1 MGRKGLL
8 QTNHKHIFLPGK
20 SVNIKLGTKHTSEK
34 YKNKKCG
41 KTASQR
47 ISECQKDHLAFQAF
61 LRVGST
67 IDFTH
72 AANQQPGMGSRK
84 YEKATTLPTSVST
97 SQKFDKDHQISTKS
111 VLGVSPQISS
121 GSTVVGNSFW
131 SRTTGVGKFGSHPSS
146 SFLDFDDSVS
156 DAWDIKDA
164 EGINFG
170 RSAGQGIVIDVQP
183 TSVSPFSIAK
193 TSSIGPAVHGKS
205 SANTNPPTTAKSINP
220 SFVPE
225 VTSKLD
231 KAHISVEE
239 QNIDHSKSQNQE
251 TIPSLVI
258 SDTIKG
264 NTTSRSTTDS
274 YVSSTSPAHI
284 STAVPSNISTPT
296 STTISLGLNSRAT
309 SSGKT
314 ELRKDSETLSGENK
328 RYAKLENLINDCQSF
343 EIGELR
349 KLAWSGISSRARAK
363 AWKILCG
370 YLPPPGATSI
380 SPEENLNNA
389 SVQSSAKQMQPSS
402 MRRRNQEEVVQR
414 KQVEYRRYVEQYF
427 TTRHD
432 DDGNGDTYRQIHIDI
447 PRMSPVV
454 GLFQQRCVQ
463 EIFERILYIWAIRHP
478 ASGYVQGINDL
489 VTPFFLVF
497 LRDGLDQ
504 LESKFDGNSDIIPT
518 DGIQVETLP
527 LELRNS
533 IEADSFWCLTVVLDG
548 IQDNYTF
555 AQPGIQVK
563 VKQLEDLIQRI
574 DGTCITT

>member
-8 QTNHKHIFLPGK
+8 QTNHKHIFVPGK
-20 SVNIKLGTKHTSEK
+20 SVNFKLGTKHTSEK

-41 KTASQR
+41 KTASQQ
-47 ISECQKDHLAFQAF
+47 ISECQKDHLDFQAF

-111 VLGVSPQISS
+111 GLGVSPQISS

-131 SRTTGVGKFGSHPSS
+131 SRTTGVGKFGSLPSS
-146 SFLDFDDSVS
+146 SFQDFDDSVS

-164 EGINFG
+164 KGINFG

-193 TSSIGPAVHGKS
+193 TSSIGPAVHGKH
-205 SANTNPPTTAKSINP
+205 SANTNPPTTAKS
-220 SFVPE
+220 
-225 VTSKLD
+225 
-231 KAHISVEE
+231 
-239 QNIDHSKSQNQE
+239 IDHSKSQNQE
-251 TIPSLVI
+251 TIPSLVM

-264 NTTSRSTTDS
+264 NTAARSTTDS

-284 STAVPSNISTPT
+284 STAVPSNLSTPT
-296 STTISLGLNSRAT
+296 STTISLGLNSGAT
-309 SSGKT
+309 SSGNP
-314 ELRKDSETLSGENK
+314 ELKKDSETLSGENK

-343 EIGELR
+343 EIEELR

-370 YLPPPGATSI
+370 YLPPPGAASI

-389 SVQSSAKQMQPSS
+389 SVLSSAKQLQPSS

-447 PRMSPVV
+447 PRMSP
-454 GLFQQRCVQ
+454 
-463 EIFERILYIWAIRHP
+463 
-478 ASGYVQGINDL
+478 
-489 VTPFFLVF
+489 
-497 LRDGLDQ
+497 
-504 LESKFDGNSDIIPT
+504 
-518 DGIQVETLP
+518 
-527 LELRNS
+527 
-533 IEADSFWCLTVVLDG
+533 
-548 IQDNYTF
+548 
-555 AQPGIQVK
+555 
-563 VKQLEDLIQRI
+563 
-574 DGTCITT
+574 